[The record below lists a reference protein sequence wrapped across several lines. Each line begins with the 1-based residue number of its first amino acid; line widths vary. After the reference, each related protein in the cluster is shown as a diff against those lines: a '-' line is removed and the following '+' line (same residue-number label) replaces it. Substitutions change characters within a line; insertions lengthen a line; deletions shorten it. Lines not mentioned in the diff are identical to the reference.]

1 MFIGVGNDLSRI
13 DDGLEKGLIV
23 SKVKIY
29 LMDRGKDKYFL
40 FLFVLN
46 FLVIGSME
54 FFSGFLVFR

>member
-1 MFIGVGNDLSRI
+1 MFIGVGNDLNRI

-46 FLVIGSME
+46 FLVIESME

>member
-46 FLVIGSME
+46 FLVIESME
-54 FFSGFLVFR
+54 FFSGFLVFK